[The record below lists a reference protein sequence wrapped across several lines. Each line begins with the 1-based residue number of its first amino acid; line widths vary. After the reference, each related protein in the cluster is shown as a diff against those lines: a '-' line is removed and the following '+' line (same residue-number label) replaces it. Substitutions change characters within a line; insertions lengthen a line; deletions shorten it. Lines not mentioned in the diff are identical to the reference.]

1 MNSEGNGFEM
11 AQLPSWTSEVSER
24 LIDIQIAAERGD
36 RRLISLIHEAQTFVD
51 AVEDEINGVFTTV
64 RTGKM
69 PRRLRAVA
77 EDTLDAA

>member
-1 MNSEGNGFEM
+1 M
-11 AQLPSWTSEVSER
+11 AQLPGWTQEMAER
-24 LIDIQIAAERGD
+24 LIDIQRATERGD
-36 RRLISLIHEAQTFVD
+36 PQTVTLIHEAQAYLD
-51 AVEDEINGVFTTV
+51 QVEDEINGVFTTV